1 MKIAVTSQNYRTITP
16 HAGKTR
22 RFLVYE
28 AAPDAEP
35 EELDRLNLPK
45 DMSLHE
51 FHGDGPHPLYAV
63 DVVIAGSCGP
73 GFSRRMAKHGI
84 VAVVTQETDPLKA
97 VRDFLAGPVGMLKQ
111 SVERGY
117 RPLSRH
123 PYEAPK

>member
-22 RFLVYE
+22 RFLIYE
-28 AAPDAEP
+28 ATRDREP
-35 EELDRLNLPK
+35 MEVDRLDLPK

-63 DVVIAGSCGP
+63 DVVIAGSCGQ

-84 VAVVTQETDPLKA
+84 VVVVTKESDPVKA
-97 VRDFLAGPVGMLKQ
+97 VKDFLA
-111 SVERGY
+111 
-117 RPLSRH
+117 
-123 PYEAPK
+123 APAGELTESIEHDHR